1 MAKTHH
7 FDPNQPTS
15 RPMGKGQPPGQP
27 MGPAIQQMHL
37 SQEAIQSAEDMQCQG
52 QVPLIVDGEIV
63 PDKTIPCNGN
73 IFVEAHR
80 LKYISRILSPA
91 GKETVAN
98 ILIGKMCTTC
108 GKIFSPDEWMKQKT
122 LKEKAVKGTI
132 LDKGGKADG

>member
-1 MAKTHH
+1 
-7 FDPNQPTS
+7 
-15 RPMGKGQPPGQP
+15 MGAGQPPGQP
-27 MGPAIQQMHL
+27 MGPAIQQMQL
-37 SQEAIQSAEDMQCQG
+37 SPEAIQSAEDMYCQG
-52 QVPLIVDGEIV
+52 QMPLIENGKIV
-63 PDKTIPCNGN
+63 PNKTVSCNGQ

-108 GKIFSPDEWMKQKT
+108 GKIFSPDEWMKQKS

-132 LDKGGKADG
+132 LDKEGKANG